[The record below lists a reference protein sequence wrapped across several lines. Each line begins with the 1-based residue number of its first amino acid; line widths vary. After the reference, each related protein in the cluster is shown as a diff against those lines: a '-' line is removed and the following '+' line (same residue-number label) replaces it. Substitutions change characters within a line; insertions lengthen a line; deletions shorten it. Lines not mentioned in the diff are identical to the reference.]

1 MGSMSVL
8 AKGTLLLF
16 GLAASALCQEP
27 IRGFFPENLKDQH
40 DLEDRAKAIPQSP
53 RLHIYMERIASK
65 PHHAGSAGS
74 KAVADYLVAQLK
86 EWGLEVRAENFEAL
100 MPYPTSHLLEMT
112 SPVHY
117 YAQLKEPALAED
129 PTSNDPD
136 QLPTYNAYSASGDI
150 TAPLVYV
157 NYGVPEDY
165 DELKKLGI
173 DVKGKI
179 VIARYGRNWRGVK
192 VKLAQKNGAVGCLIY
207 SDPRDDG
214 YFQNDVYPKGPMRPE
229 QGVQRG
235 SVLDMALYPGDPLSP
250 GWASEPGSKRLALT
264 DAKSLPKI
272 PVLPI
277 SYGDARPLLEQLTGP
292 VVPEPWR
299 GALPITYHAGPGPAT
314 VHMKVDSDWST
325 RPLRDVIATI
335 PGSAFPDQWVIYG
348 NHHDAWVNGAADPA
362 SAAASLL
369 ETARTLSILR
379 QQGWQPK
386 RTIVLAL
393 WDGEEFGLMG
403 STEWAEKHLDELHKN
418 AVVYFNSDLNG
429 PGRLS
434 ASGSHSLETFV
445 AEVLRDIGEPKSAVS
460 LLDAARSVRV
470 RTPAGQNTPAE
481 FHLSP
486 LGSGS
491 DYVPF
496 LDHAG
501 VASLNFG
508 FGGADSGGVYHSIYD
523 SLAWFDK
530 FSDTDLTYGKT
541 LSQVMS
547 TSILRFANA
556 SVLPFEFG
564 ALARTIHGY
573 FDEIDRGARR
583 RSGSVDLRASQAQLT
598 RLEAA
603 ANAYNDALPNAST
616 LSEERLQKLNE
627 SLQRAERTLLLSSGL
642 PGRDWYKHA
651 IYAPGLNTGYDP
663 KTVPG
668 VREAMEAQHW
678 ELANQQAR
686 RLAQAL
692 SALASQVEQAA
703 KLLRT
708 D

>member
-1 MGSMSVL
+1 MRAPDKLKQV
-8 AKGTLLLF
+8 LLF
-16 GLAASALCQEP
+16 ALAAPAFCQEP
-27 IRGFFPENLKDQH
+27 IRGFFPESLRDQH
-40 DLEDRAKAIPQSP
+40 DLEERAKAIPQAP

-74 KAVADYLVAQLK
+74 KAVADYLAAQLK
-86 EWGLEVRAENFEAL
+86 EWGLEVHTENFEAL
-100 MPYPTSHLLEMT
+100 MPYPASHLLEMI
-112 SPVHY
+112 SPLHY
-117 YAQLKEPALAED
+117 QAQLKEPALAED
-129 PTSNDPD
+129 PNSNDPE
-136 QLPTYNAYSASGDI
+136 QLPTYNAYGASGDV

-157 NYGVPEDY
+157 NYGVAEDY

-250 GWASEPGSKRLALT
+250 GWASEPGSKRLPLA

-299 GALPITYHAGPGPAT
+299 GALPITYHSGPGPST
-314 VHMKVDSDWST
+314 VHMKVSSDWST
-325 RPLRDVIATI
+325 RPLYDVIAAI
-335 PGSAFPDQWVIYG
+335 PGSVFPDQWIIYG

-386 RTIVLAL
+386 RMIVLAL

-403 STEWAEKHLDELHKN
+403 STEWAEKHLNELHKN
-418 AVVYFNSDLNG
+418 AAVYINSDLNG
-429 PGRLS
+429 RGRLS

-445 AEVLRDIGEPKSAVS
+445 AEVLRDVSEPKSAVS
-460 LLDAARSVRV
+460 LLESSRV
-470 RTPAGQNTPAE
+470 VPRGRQLGGQSSPLE
-481 FHLSP
+481 FHLAP

-496 LDHAG
+496 LDHVGIAT
-501 VASLNFG
+501 LNFG
-508 FGGADSGGVYHSIYD
+508 FGSADSGGVYHSIYD
-523 SLAWFDK
+523 SLTWFDK
-530 FSDTDLTYGKT
+530 FSDTDLSYGRA
-541 LSQVMS
+541 LSQVMI
-547 TSILRFANA
+547 TSILRLANA

-573 FDEIDRGARR
+573 FDEIDRAARR
-583 RSGSVDLRASQAQLT
+583 RSGSVDLRFAQSQLT

-603 ANAYNDALPNAST
+603 ARAYNDALPNAAT
-616 LSEERLQKLNE
+616 ISEERLRKLNE
-627 SLQRAERTLLLSSGL
+627 SLQRAERTLLVSSGL
-642 PGRDWYKHA
+642 PGRDWYKHSL
-651 IYAPGLNTGYDP
+651 YAPGLNTGYDP
-663 KTVPG
+663 KTLPG
-668 VREAMEAQHW
+668 VREAVEAQHW
-678 ELANQQAR
+678 DLANQQAQ
-686 RLAQAL
+686 RLAQTL
-692 SALASQVEQAA
+692 GALASQVEQAA
-703 KLLRT
+703 RLLRT

>member
-1 MGSMSVL
+1 MLPLVL
-8 AKGTLLLF
+8 AL
-16 GLAASALCQEP
+16 LAAPAFGQEP
-27 IRGFFPENLKDQH
+27 IRGFFPENLKAQH
-40 DLEDRAKAIPQSP
+40 ELEERAKAIPQSP
-53 RLHIYMERIASK
+53 RLHIYMERMASK
-65 PHHAGSAGS
+65 PHQAGSPAS
-74 KAVADYLVAQLK
+74 RAVAEYLTAQFK
-86 EWGLEVRAENFEAL
+86 EWGLDVRMEEFEAL
-100 MPYPTSHLLEMT
+100 MPYPTSRLLEMT
-112 SPVHY
+112 SPVRY
-117 YAQLKEPALAED
+117 RAQLKEPSFAED
-129 PTSNDPD
+129 PGTADPN
-136 QLPTYNAYSASGDI
+136 QIPTYNAYAASGEV

-192 VKLAQKNGAVGCLIY
+192 VKLAQKNGAVGCLIF

-214 YFQNDVYPKGPMRPE
+214 YFQDDVYPKGPMRPE

-250 GWASEPGSKRLALT
+250 GWASEPGSKRLPLA

-277 SYGDARPLLEQLTGP
+277 SYGDAQPLLEQLTGT
-292 VVPEPWR
+292 VAPEPWR
-299 GALPITYHAGPGPAT
+299 GALPITYHLGPGPAT
-314 VHMKVDSDWST
+314 IHLKVDSDWSS
-325 RPLRDVIATI
+325 RPLHDVIATI
-335 PGSAFPDQWVIYG
+335 PGSVYPDQWIIYG

-362 SAAASLL
+362 SAAAALL
-369 ETARTLSILR
+369 ETARTLSVLH

-393 WDGEEFGLMG
+393 WDGEEFGLLG
-403 STEWAEKHLDELHKN
+403 STEWTEKHLEELRKN
-418 AVVYFNSDLNG
+418 AAVYINSDLNG

-445 AEVLRDIGEPKSAVS
+445 SEILRDVNDPKSGTS
-460 LLDAARSVRV
+460 LLDAARLPHSRV
-470 RTPAGQNTPAE
+470 GANPAPAPE
-481 FHLSP
+481 FHLSA

-501 VASLNFG
+501 IASLNFG
-508 FGGADSGGVYHSIYD
+508 FGSADSGGVYHSIYD
-523 SLAWFDK
+523 SLSWFDK
-530 FSDTDLTYGKT
+530 FSDTDLSYGRT
-541 LSQVMS
+541 LAQIMT
-547 TSILRFANA
+547 TSVLRLSDT
-556 SVLPFEFG
+556 SVLPFDFG
-564 ALARTIHGY
+564 ALARTIHAY
-573 FDEIDRGARR
+573 LDEIERAARR
-583 RSGSVDLRASQAQLT
+583 RSGNVELRPVQTQLA
-598 RLEAA
+598 RLDAA
-603 ANAYNDALPNAST
+603 GRLYNDALPNAAAIP
-616 LSEERLQKLNE
+616 EDRLRKLNE
-627 SLQRAERTLLLSSGL
+627 MLRHAERSLLLSGGL

-663 KTVPG
+663 KPLPG
-668 VREAMEAQHW
+668 VREAVEAQHW

-686 RLAQAL
+686 HLAQAL
-692 SALASQVEQAA
+692 GGLASQVEQAA
-703 KLLRT
+703 RLLRT